1 MDLYELRLDQ
11 PHPGTRD
18 GDPGH
23 GRVCQLPHP
32 PRARAGRA
40 PGAVAGTASRDE
52 SSMSDRARAQ
62 VTTPEALP
70 DERLTDAALRPSRL
84 DEFVGQA
91 KVKESL
97 QIAID
102 AAKQRREPLER
113 FTLIGATTRFGLL
126 TPPMRA
132 RFGLVERLAYYPPDD
147 LAQIISRSAGILDV
161 PTDAAGIAEIARRS
175 RGTPRVANRL
185 LKRVRDYAQVR
196 AGGKITAPVA
206 GEALLRLDVDEFGL
220 DDMDGRI
227 LKTIIE
233 QFDGGPVGLTTIAAA
248 VGEDAG
254 TLEEVYEPFLMQQG
268 FLAHTPRGR
277 CATGAAYRHFG
288 FAPPRTADQPTMF
301 DS

>member
-52 SSMSDRARAQ
+52 SRMSDRARAQ

-102 AAKQRREPLER
+102 AAKQRREPLDH
-113 FTLIGATTRFGLL
+113 TLFFGPPGLGKTTRL
-126 TPPMRA
+126 
-132 RFGLVERLAYYPPDD
+132 
-147 LAQIISRSAGILDV
+147 SAGILDV
-161 PTDAAGIAEIARRS
+161 PTAAAAIAAIARRS

-206 GEALLRLDVDEFGL
+206 AEALKRLDVDEFGL

-248 VGEDAG
+248 VGEDPG
-254 TLEEVYEPFLMQQG
+254 TVEEVYEPFLMQRG
-268 FLAHTPRGR
+268 FLARTARGR

-288 FAPPRTADQPTMF
+288 FTPPKSAEQPTMF
-301 DS
+301 DG